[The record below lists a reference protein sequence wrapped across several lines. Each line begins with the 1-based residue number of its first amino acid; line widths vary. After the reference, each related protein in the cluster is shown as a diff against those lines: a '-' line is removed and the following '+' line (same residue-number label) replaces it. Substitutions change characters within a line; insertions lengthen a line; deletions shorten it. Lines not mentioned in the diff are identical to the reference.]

1 MRVDLID
8 RFTRDRASRF
18 VWGLVAIVCAVAFVF
33 ARQGQNHASGRAL
46 EAAGSRSLVY
56 ANQVVA
62 PLVEGKPGAVHLDYR
77 TVYPSVQ
84 AEIFTDPRTAIVR
97 VWAPDGRLLFASD
110 GVWRLARQIQL
121 NDAPGIQAAMEG
133 RTYSQI
139 VVEPYTAATTGAGAS
154 NTTLFQTYTPLL
166 VSDRIAPVGAVEI
179 DYLYDALQSEGASA
193 WWRLEALLAA
203 LFLVS
208 LGMFVL
214 SMRAPVDTED
224 TGTSLRGRVNRLRGG
239 PTLEPGQPA
248 AAPPVSAAPVSPGAV
263 PVGSKTEHEVEAA
276 NARIAELEEALAAAE
291 WEASGLRASDAA
303 HATTVAALESER
315 RALEARAEELSAHV
329 TSLEAQL
336 AELETSQGSQEPQP
350 EEELEPS
357 ADEQTDD
364 PSAPLEVR
372 VAESEQRVTD
382 ADDLRARLART
393 AARKKGITTVD
404 DGDQPD

>member
-1 MRVDLID
+1 
-8 RFTRDRASRF
+8 
-18 VWGLVAIVCAVAFVF
+18 
-33 ARQGQNHASGRAL
+33 
-46 EAAGSRSLVY
+46 
-56 ANQVVA
+56 
-62 PLVEGKPGAVHLDYR
+62 
-77 TVYPSVQ
+77 
-84 AEIFTDPRTAIVR
+84 
-97 VWAPDGRLLFASD
+97 
-110 GVWRLARQIQL
+110 
-121 NDAPGIQAAMEG
+121 
-133 RTYSQI
+133 
-139 VVEPYTAATTGAGAS
+139 
-154 NTTLFQTYTPLL
+154 LFQTYTPLL

-193 WWRLEALLAA
+193 WSRLQALLAA

-224 TGTSLRGRVNRLRGG
+224 AGTSLRGRVNRLRGG

-248 AAPPVSAAPVSPGAV
+248 AVPPVSAALVSPGAV

-315 RALEARAEELSAHV
+315 RALETRAEELSARV

-336 AELETSQGSQEPQP
+336 AELETSQGSQEPQA
-350 EEELEPS
+350 EEELEPN

-364 PSAPLEVR
+364 SPAPLEVR
-372 VAESEQRVTD
+372 VVEPEQRVTD

-393 AARKKGITTVD
+393 AARKKGITTVG